1 MVEVFKRV
9 KINFPLLD
17 AIKQVPAYAKFLK
30 YLCTQKRRTRAHT
43 PNNFFFPSEQ
53 VSSILQH
60 NLPPKFKNP
69 GASTISCIIGDYK
82 IDKVLLYLG
91 AGVNQLPYSNY
102 LQLGL
107 RELKPTPITFQ
118 LADRSTKKPRGI
130 IEDVII

>member
-1 MVEVFKRV
+1 MPSSKCLLMP
-9 KINFPLLD
+9 NFSN
-17 AIKQVPAYAKFLK
+17 IYVLK
-30 YLCTQKRRTRAHT
+30 SDEQGPTLRII
-43 PNNFFFPSEQ
+43 FFPSEQ
-53 VSSILQH
+53 VSFILQH

-82 IDKVLLYLG
+82 IDKVLLYWG

-107 RELKPTPITFQ
+107 RELKPTPIIFQ